1 MEIVVCFIKEKFF
14 KDNSNFVK
22 MLDAGNTVKQSQRSH
37 LCVMVE
43 KDGNNF
49 YIPLRNNLGEE
60 VRKFG
65 RIGHSIP
72 SKKRQNAGLDYR
84 YALIVS
90 NPDYLEIKEEK
101 KIPEAQYRKIKNDYD
116 DIVKE
121 FTAYVNGFKKAAK
134 KQRNDKEPLYKES
147 SLINFME
154 ELGC

>member
-14 KDNSNFVK
+14 EDNSNFVK
-22 MLDAGNTVKQSQRSH
+22 MLDAGNTVKQSRRSH

-49 YIPLRNNLGEE
+49 YIPLRNNLGED

-84 YALIVS
+84 YAIIV
-90 NPDYLEIKEEK
+90 NNLDYLEIKEEK

-121 FTAYVNGFKKAAK
+121 FTTYVNGYKKAVK
-134 KQRNDKEPLYKES
+134 KHRNDKEPLYKES